1 MRTFF
6 LKDFLQFLLVLVFFN
21 LYFFFIMV
29 YLIIQRS
36 ITLYF
41 FFLEFIIIGWRRNI
55 NICKRRWM
63 VKVFYFFRIEYSG
76 MQLEPTRPSDFIFS
90 CPPFSNKPLLPHKR
104 MYTSIIKQGCEK
116 EKKKGSKLWIYLYF
130 CKSITCYIYVYGTI
144 WDFCY
149 SFFSKTL
156 RERRTVMITT
166 FR

>member
-55 NICKRRWM
+55 NICKRR
-63 VKVFYFFRIEYSG
+63 
-76 MQLEPTRPSDFIFS
+76 
-90 CPPFSNKPLLPHKR
+90 
-104 MYTSIIKQGCEK
+104 
-116 EKKKGSKLWIYLYF
+116 
-130 CKSITCYIYVYGTI
+130 
-144 WDFCY
+144 
-149 SFFSKTL
+149 
-156 RERRTVMITT
+156 
-166 FR
+166 